1 MSITRKITIK
11 EASSRLFSNRDLAV
25 LFLPLMIEQ
34 TLKYSLGLVD
44 SMMVAG
50 VGEAAVSGVSLVDF
64 VLSFIT
70 SLFAALLVG
79 GAAVVSQYI
88 GARETSQANHA
99 ANQLVLMTGLFS
111 LFLCGIVYA
120 GKSFILNCLFGT
132 LAPDVSAHASI
143 YLNITVSSI
152 PFLALYSAGA
162 NLFRC
167 MGNAKLPMKIMF
179 VCQLLNIFGNS
190 IFIFCFDMETAGV
203 ALSTLFSRIVSA
215 VWILCLL
222 CNRKRRLYLSRPF
235 SLRIDRNIVR
245 RILGIA
251 IPCGI
256 ENGTFFLGR
265 ILVLGMVA
273 SLGTAAIASNA
284 VAGVLSNLQVIP
296 GMAIAFGTTVV
307 IGRCVGAGD
316 FEQVKYYNRKI
327 IGIVYLLQLMTCMLI
342 CILLPRIM
350 SIYELSAETTRLV
363 NQIMWIHTLFTI
375 LIWPLAYILPATF
388 RATGN
393 ARYPM
398 MVSLISLIVGRFL
411 CSWLF
416 GIHLQ
421 MGITGIWMGMFV
433 DWCIKALC
441 FIIHYRVGK
450 RAFFGMGQSV
460 AKKLHQLK
468 KQTSINC
475 LHEDNDKRNLG
486 TFIGKTGNRL
496 TANL

>member
-1 MSITRKITIK
+1 MLTPRRNSIKATC
-11 EASSRLFSNRDLAV
+11 SRLFSNRDLAV
-25 LFLPLMIEQ
+25 LFFPLIIEQ

-64 VLSFIT
+64 ILSFIT
-70 SLFAALLVG
+70 SLFAALLVEG
-79 GAAVVSQYI
+79 SAVVSQYI
-88 GARETSQANHA
+88 GAEEPLKANHV
-99 ANQLVLMTGLFS
+99 ANQLILLTGIFS
-111 LFLCGIVYA
+111 LFLCVIVYA
-120 GKSFILNCLFGT
+120 GKPFILNCLFGT
-132 LAPDVSAHASI
+132 LSLDVSAHANI
-143 YLNITVSSI
+143 YLNIIVSSI

-167 MGNAKLPMKIMF
+167 MDNTKLPMKIMF

-190 IFIFCFDMETAGV
+190 IFIFCFDMGTAGV
-203 ALSTLFSRIVSA
+203 ALSTLLSRIVSA

-222 CNRKRRLYLSRPF
+222 CDRKRELHLFRQF
-235 SLRIDRNIVR
+235 SLRIDRKIAH
-245 RILGIA
+245 RILSIA

-296 GMAIAFGTTVV
+296 GMAITFGTTVV

-327 IGIVYLLQLMTCMLI
+327 ITIVYSFQFITCIFI
-342 CILLPRIM
+342 CVLLPTILY
-350 SIYELSAETTRLV
+350 IYELPLETTLLV
-363 NQIMWIHTLFTI
+363 KQIMWIHTLFTI

-388 RATGN
+388 RAMGN

-398 MVSLISLIVGRFL
+398 IVSFTSLMVGRFF
-411 CSWLF
+411 CSWLL
-416 GIHLQ
+416 GIYLQ
-421 MGITGIWMGMFV
+421 IGITGIWLGMFM

-441 FIIHYRVGK
+441 FMIYYYKGK
-450 RAFFGMGQSV
+450 WAFFGIGQSSARV
-460 AKKLHQLK
+460 NPILKSKLHYK
-468 KQTSINC
+468 FR
-475 LHEDNDKRNLG
+475 HEIFAK
-486 TFIGKTGNRL
+486 
-496 TANL
+496 